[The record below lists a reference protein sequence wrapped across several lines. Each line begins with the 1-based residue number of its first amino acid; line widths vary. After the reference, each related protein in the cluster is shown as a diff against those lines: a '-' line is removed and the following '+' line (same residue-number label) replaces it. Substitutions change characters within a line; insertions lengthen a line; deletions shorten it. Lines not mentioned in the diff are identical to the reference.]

1 MYSIPGHL
9 KVNLEAGRG
18 AGWMQPLKAEVALG
32 WDNLYKKAT
41 HQLPK
46 YQMGKDRLDFIFLTS
61 YPITP
66 I

>member
-1 MYSIPGHL
+1 MYSIPVHL
-9 KVNLEAGRG
+9 KGNSEAGRG
-18 AGWMQPLKAEVALG
+18 AGWMQPLKAEVAVG
-32 WDNLYKKAT
+32 WSYLYKAT

-46 YQMGKDRLDFIFLTS
+46 YQMGKDRLEFIFLTS